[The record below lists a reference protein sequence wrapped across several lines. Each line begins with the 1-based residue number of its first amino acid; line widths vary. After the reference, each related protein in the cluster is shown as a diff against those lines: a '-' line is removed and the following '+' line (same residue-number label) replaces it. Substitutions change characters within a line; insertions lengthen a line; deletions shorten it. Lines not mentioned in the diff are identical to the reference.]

1 MQNHGDMPQQQQPDD
16 PPWETTLLGTDQRR
30 TVLHKRAAQDQA
42 DWVYTP
48 YGHNQDTGG
57 LTGGLGFN
65 GERRESMTGH
75 YLLGAGY
82 RAFNPVLMRFNSPD
96 NLSPLGEGGL
106 NPYAYCLGD
115 PVNRI
120 DPSGHLS
127 WQSSLGLGLGLLGI
141 VGGLFSAGAS
151 TPLAVAGL
159 ATGLISEGTAVASA
173 LTENRAP
180 KWSEGLMW
188 ASAGLGLAAAGLAGL
203 SFLNNYKISRRIL
216 NRGLGQQ
223 HGSVL
228 GHGMFTERDITA
240 HGYPFTTATTKPS
253 SGLSLARQLQNVEWK
268 TEAPVRLIS
277 CFSANGGSYA
287 SQAQVLA
294 NRFQRDVTGY
304 YGLVTANRA
313 SDTVRGTYRVFS
325 PQNGVTAIRT
335 GVMNTTLSY
344 LVRPAYFLKRP
355 AYFF

>member
-1 MQNHGDMPQQQQPDD
+1 M
-16 PPWETTLLGTDQRR
+16 
-30 TVLHKRAAQDQA
+30 
-42 DWVYTP
+42 
-48 YGHNQDTGG
+48 
-57 LTGGLGFN
+57 
-65 GERRESMTGH
+65 
-75 YLLGAGY
+75 GAGY

-96 NLSPLGEGGL
+96 SLSPFGEGGL

-115 PVNRI
+115 PVNRL

-141 VGGLFSAGAS
+141 IGGLFSAGAS

-173 LTENRAP
+173 LTESRAH

-188 ASAGLGLAAAGLAGL
+188 ASAGLGLAAGGLAGL

-228 GHGMFTERDITA
+228 GHAMFTERDITA
-240 HGYPFTTATTKPS
+240 HGALFTTATTNPR
-253 SGLSLARQLQNVEWK
+253 SGVSLARQLQNVEWK

-294 NRFQRDVTGY
+294 NRLQRNVTGY

-313 SDTVRGTYRVFS
+313 SDTVNGTYRIFS
-325 PQNGVTAIRT
+325 PQTGLRAIRT
-335 GVMNTTLSY
+335 AVLNTTLSY
-344 LVRPAYFLKRP
+344 LFRPVYLMRNP